1 MKPALRSEKE
11 KGQRR
16 MSSMD
21 KVFLI
26 LILVGGFWKTEAIS
40 VEGELGGDVTIQ
52 CSHAYASDNIKYF
65 CKDPCE
71 DKDVL
76 IRSSQISTGKYSII
90 DEGSTF
96 YVTISRLT
104 EGDAGKYWCGIDR
117 AVKDTYKEVV
127 LTVVKGKTQDS
138 EEDFSQSTIG
148 EAFTTNAAR
157 PAFTTNAT
165 LPAFTTNAARPAF
178 TTTVTP
184 NISDSNNTHA
194 GEQNTGSD
202 TVLYV
207 TVGSVATLSVSLLLA
222 TRFRKRRDDVSAEEG
237 ELDSENDDIAKEVW
251 SMIRLSE
258 KNSGAH
264 RPNQDPSTSVY
275 TEVEYS
281 APPHISETICCSRGA
296 TESRHSA
303 ANVLSTTSEIC
314 SICIPAMISER
325 AGDGC
330 LRKRTD
336 APAALRNA
344 LIKATDSCLSTVSVV
359 YYRTCS
365 DSTESRPRSLWFGLD
380 LSE

>member
-40 VEGELGGDVTIQ
+40 VKGELGGDVTIQ
-52 CSHAYASDNIKYF
+52 CSHALASDNIKYF
-65 CKDPCE
+65 CKDPCKDE
-71 DKDVL
+71 DVL
-76 IRSSQISTGKYSII
+76 ITSSKIIPGKYSII

-96 YVTISRLT
+96 NVTISRLT
-104 EGDAGKYWCGIDR
+104 EGDAGTYWCGIER
-117 AVKDTYKEVV
+117 VVKDTYKEVV
-127 LTVVKGKTQDS
+127 LMVVKGKTQDP

-157 PAFTTNAT
+157 PAFTT
-165 LPAFTTNAARPAF
+165 
-178 TTTVTP
+178 TVTP
-184 NISDSNNTHA
+184 DI
-194 GEQNTGSD
+194 SD
-202 TVLYV
+202 TVLYA
-207 TVGSVATLSVSLLLA
+207 TVGSVATLSVSLLLV

-237 ELDSENDDIAKEVW
+237 ELDSENDDIAKEVR

-330 LRKRTD
+330 LRKHTD

-365 DSTESRPRSLWFGLD
+365 DSTESRPCSLWFGLD

>member
-26 LILVGGFWKTEAIS
+26 LILVGGFWKTEAMS

-52 CSHAYASDNIKYF
+52 CSHTYAYGNVKYF
-65 CKDPCE
+65 CKASCKDE
-71 DKDVL
+71 DVV
-76 IRSSQISTGKYSII
+76 ITSSKISRGKYSIK
-90 DEGSTF
+90 DEGNTF

-104 EGDAGKYWCGIDR
+104 EGDAGKYWCGIER
-117 AVKDTYKEVV
+117 AVKDTFKEVV
-127 LTVVKGKTQDS
+127 LTVVKGKTQDP
-138 EEDFSQSTIG
+138 EDDFSQSTIG
-148 EAFTTNAAR
+148 EAFTTNAA
-157 PAFTTNAT
+157 

-184 NISDSNNTHA
+184 NISD
-194 GEQNTGSD
+194 
-202 TVLYV
+202 TVLYA
-207 TVGSVATLSVSLLLA
+207 TVGSVATLSVSLLLV

-237 ELDSENDDIAKEVW
+237 ELDSENDDIAKEVR

-330 LRKRTD
+330 LRKHTD

>member
-52 CSHAYASDNIKYF
+52 CSHVLASDNVKYF

-71 DKDVL
+71 DEDVL
-76 IRSSQISTGKYSII
+76 IRSSQISRGRYSIK

-96 YVTISRLT
+96 NVTISHLT
-104 EGDAGKYWCGIDR
+104 EGDAGKYWCGIER
-117 AVKDTYKEVV
+117 VVKDTYKEVV
-127 LTVVKGKTQDS
+127 LTVVKGKTQDP
-138 EEDFSQSTIG
+138 EEDFSQSTI
-148 EAFTTNAAR
+148 
-157 PAFTTNAT
+157 
-165 LPAFTTNAARPAF
+165 
-178 TTTVTP
+178 
-184 NISDSNNTHA
+184 DSNYTYFRLWP
-194 GEQNTGSD
+194 D
-202 TVLYV
+202 TVLYA
-207 TVGSVATLSVSLLLA
+207 TVGSVATLSVSLLLV

-237 ELDSENDDIAKEVW
+237 ELDSENDDIAKEVQL
-251 SMIRLSE
+251 IRLSE

-264 RPNQDPSTSVY
+264 RNQDPSTSVY

-330 LRKRTD
+330 LRKHTD

>member
-65 CKDPCE
+65 CKDPCKDE
-71 DKDVL
+71 DVL

-96 YVTISRLT
+96 NVTISRLT
-104 EGDAGKYWCGIDR
+104 EGDAGKYWCGIER

-127 LTVVKGKTQDS
+127 LTVVKGKTQDP
-138 EEDFSQSTIG
+138 EEDFSQS
-148 EAFTTNAAR
+148 
-157 PAFTTNAT
+157 
-165 LPAFTTNAARPAF
+165 
-178 TTTVTP
+178 
-184 NISDSNNTHA
+184 
-194 GEQNTGSD
+194 
-202 TVLYV
+202 
-207 TVGSVATLSVSLLLA
+207 
-222 TRFRKRRDDVSAEEG
+222 RFRKRRDDVSAEEG
-237 ELDSENDDIAKEVW
+237 ELDSENDDIAKEVR